1 MMTKTLAI
9 LVSMC
14 LTAAAFA
21 QGAITLRPTATV
33 GEASAVTL
41 GDVADLVGED
51 ATKFGSTVIIAASQ
65 SKPLA
70 KGTMKVDI
78 ALVRAA
84 LKGTDIK
91 WGKVALSG
99 STCSVSVV
107 GADAPKPSPAPLPK
121 AGVSVRDHVATRLAQ
136 HFGVDARDLKLAYDL
151 DRSGILDVPTTG
163 RTVAATPTGR
173 SERMPLTIRVYEG
186 TRLVAEGSIR
196 VGVQVRRTVLVTRG
210 MVSRGMRITS
220 ADVLEEDRWVS
231 PLSEVAHA
239 SAVVG
244 AAAKSRLD
252 PGTVILARDVETPAV
267 VRKGDLIAVDSVV
280 GGVVIRMNNARAL
293 SDGREGE
300 EISVE
305 QAASLTATDKARG
318 KRGVPVTVRVTITGP
333 GRAVV
338 AGGQQQ

>member
-1 MMTKTLAI
+1 MMNRLLAI
-9 LVSMC
+9 FFSLC
-14 LTAAAFA
+14 LTAVACA
-21 QGAITLRPTATV
+21 QSTITLRPTAKV
-33 GEASAVTL
+33 GESSAITL
-41 GDVADLVGED
+41 GDVADLTGED
-51 ATKFGSTVIIAASQ
+51 ATRFATAVIVAATQ
-65 SKPLA
+65 SKPLS
-70 KGTMKVDI
+70 KGSMKVDI
-78 ALVRAA
+78 ALVRGA

-99 STCSVSVV
+99 STCEVAVVS
-107 GADAPKPSPAPLPK
+107 ADAPKAAPAPLPK
-121 AGVSVRDHVATRLAQ
+121 AGGSVRDHVATRLAQ
-136 HFGVDARDLKLAYDL
+136 HFGVEVRDLKLAYDA

-220 ADVLEEDRWVS
+220 ADVLEEDRWIS

-293 SDGREGE
+293 TDGREGE
-300 EISVE
+300 EIVVE
-305 QAASLTATDKARG
+305 QAASLTAVDKARG

-338 AGGQQQ
+338 AGGQQ

>member
-1 MMTKTLAI
+1 MMTKYLAI
-9 LVSMC
+9 LTSLLVTSVAC
-14 LTAAAFA
+14 A
-21 QGAITLRPTATV
+21 QGTITLRPMARV
-33 GEASAVTL
+33 GEARAITL
-41 GDVADLVGED
+41 GDVADLAGDD
-51 ATKFGSTVIIAASQ
+51 ATRFASTVIVAATQ

-70 KGTMKVDI
+70 KGTMKVDL

-84 LKGTDIK
+84 LKGTDIR

-99 STCSVSVV
+99 STCEVSVV
-107 GADAPKPSPAPLPK
+107 PADASKPIPAPLPK

-136 HFGVDARDLKLAYDL
+136 HFGVDVRDLKLAYDA

-173 SERMPLTIRVYEG
+173 SERMPLTIRVYDG
-186 TRLVAEGSIR
+186 TRMVAEGSIR
-196 VGVQVRRTVLVTRG
+196 VGVQVRRSVLVTRG

-220 ADVLEEDRWVS
+220 ADVLEEDRWIS

-239 SAVVG
+239 TAVVG
-244 AAAKSRLD
+244 AAAKNRLD

-293 SDGREGE
+293 ADGREGE
-300 EISVE
+300 EIVVE
-305 QAASLTATDKARG
+305 QAASLTAVDKARG

-338 AGGQQQ
+338 ADGQK

>member
-1 MMTKTLAI
+1 MMTRILAI
-9 LVSMC
+9 FFSLC
-14 LTAAAFA
+14 LTAVACA
-21 QGAITLRPTATV
+21 QSTITLRPAAKV
-33 GEASAVTL
+33 GESSSITL
-41 GDVADLVGED
+41 GDVADLTGED
-51 ATKFGSTVIIAASQ
+51 ATRFATTVIVAATQ

-70 KGTMKVDI
+70 KGSVKVDI

-91 WGKVALSG
+91 WGKVSLSG
-99 STCSVSVV
+99 STCEVSVV
-107 GADAPKPSPAPLPK
+107 SADAPKPALAPLPK

-136 HFGVDARDLKLAYDL
+136 HFGVEVRDLKLAYDA

-196 VGVQVRRTVLVTRG
+196 VGVQVRRSVLVTRG

-220 ADVLEEDRWVS
+220 SDVLEEDRWIS

-293 SDGREGE
+293 ADGREGE
-300 EISVE
+300 EIVVE
-305 QAASLTATDKARG
+305 QAASLTAMDKARG

-338 AGGQQQ
+338 AGGQQ